1 MTNDLR
7 SATIPLLRFAS
18 LFMPLQHLMPDTST
32 VFANKVALITG
43 GTRGIGRATALRL
56 ASEGASVAVNYVS
69 NRKQA
74 DATLAELKELGAS
87 AIAIPGDVSNRDDVQ
102 RLVDQTRAELGPI
115 DLLVHSAAVS
125 IVEPANSV
133 TWESWKRTM
142 DVNLDGTFHVVYAV
156 KDEMIERGYGRI
168 VLMSSIAAL
177 RERENQVHY
186 SASKAGVIAMT
197 RCLAQA
203 WAKYNIRVNCVCPG
217 LTATEMANELAPEVQ
232 RHIIENTPMKRIGQP
247 EEIANLIRFLLS
259 DESSF
264 MTGQSVVASGGRV
277 MLPG

>member
-1 MTNDLR
+1 MVESTKH
-7 SATIPLLRFAS
+7 FAK
-18 LFMPLQHLMPDTST
+18 
-32 VFANKVALITG
+32 KVALITG

-56 ASEGASVAVNYVS
+56 ASEGAAVAVNYVS

-74 DATLAELKELGAS
+74 DATLAELKQLGADATS
-87 AIAIPGDVSNRDDVQ
+87 IQGDVSRRDHVQ
-102 RLVDQTRAELGPI
+102 RIVDQTRAELGPI
-115 DLLVHSAAVS
+115 DLLVHAAAVS
-125 IVEPANSV
+125 IVEPATDV
-133 TWESWKRTM
+133 TWETWKRTM
-142 DVNLDGTFHVVYAV
+142 EVNLDGTFHVVYAV
-156 KDEMIERGYGRI
+156 KDEMIARNYGRM

-203 WAKYNIRVNCVCPG
+203 WAKHNIRINCVCPG
-217 LTATEMANELAPEVQ
+217 LTETEMANELAPEVQ
-232 RHIIENTPMKRIGQP
+232 RNIIENTPMKRIGQP
-247 EEIANLIRFLLS
+247 EEIANVIRFLLS

-264 MTGQSVVASGGRV
+264 MTGQSIVASGGRV